1 MATATMRVL
10 AIDTA
15 SPAPALA
22 LLDEARR
29 AGEADEGVFRV
40 EVEPLPLNA
49 AEALARNLGILLDRA
64 GLVLKDVDRIA
75 VLSGPGSF
83 TGLRAGTAFGR
94 GLARALEIPL
104 VLIPTFDAVSA
115 AVAVPDPFNFI
126 LDAGRGEVH
135 VAERREQVTRLLP
148 RPIPRAEAL
157 VRLRQAGV
165 SVRDLNAD
173 PLVLAPALARLGRD
187 RSVKEPE
194 EVFLGYGRRS
204 AAEEKFGPA
213 EGSE

>member
-1 MATATMRVL
+1 MRVL

-22 LLDEARR
+22 LLDEERK
-29 AGEADEGVFRV
+29 AGQAENMVLDA
-40 EVEPLPLNA
+40 EVEPLPLNV
-49 AEALARNLGILLDRA
+49 AEALPLHLGGLLDRA
-64 GLVLKDVDRIA
+64 GLRLKDVERIA

-104 VLIPTFDAVSA
+104 VLIPTFEAVSA
-115 AVAVPDPFNFI
+115 AIPVPGFLDFV

-135 VAERREQVTRLLP
+135 LAERRGQQIQLLP

-157 VRLRQAGV
+157 ERARHAGV
-165 SVRDLNAD
+165 SVRDLDAD
-173 PLVLAPALARLGRD
+173 PLVLAPALARLGR
-187 RSVKEPE
+187 ENAANPTE
-194 EVFLGYGRRS
+194 AVFLAYGRRS

-213 EGSE
+213 EGGS